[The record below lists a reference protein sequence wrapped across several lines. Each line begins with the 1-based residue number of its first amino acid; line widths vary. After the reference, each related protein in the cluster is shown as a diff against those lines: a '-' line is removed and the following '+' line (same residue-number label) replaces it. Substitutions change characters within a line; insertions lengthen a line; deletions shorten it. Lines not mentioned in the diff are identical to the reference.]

1 VAGSLRNLFWKSG
14 FSCYL
19 FPLQHSNLSY
29 TELDAVEALLPCF
42 FALAPLFCDLLNW
55 QRVSYST
62 TVIKTESGRRIA
74 SAMQTLD
81 VDASQGLFL
90 AGDGALLISYQAD
103 LAKKMR
109 LKQTMLQAH
118 MLTL

>member
-1 VAGSLRNLFWKSG
+1 
-14 FSCYL
+14 
-19 FPLQHSNLSY
+19 
-29 TELDAVEALLPCF
+29 
-42 FALAPLFCDLLNW
+42 
-55 QRVSYST
+55 
-62 TVIKTESGRRIA
+62 
-74 SAMQTLD
+74 MQTLD